1 MTKKLVEL
9 FLGPV
14 LTLLDRLGRM
24 MTSRGLQANVR
35 NKYVLQQKFRADVDV
50 ASEKREDR
58 SGDVSDAKNH
68 FEHCRWLP

>member
-1 MTKKLVEL
+1 
-9 FLGPV
+9 
-14 LTLLDRLGRM
+14 M